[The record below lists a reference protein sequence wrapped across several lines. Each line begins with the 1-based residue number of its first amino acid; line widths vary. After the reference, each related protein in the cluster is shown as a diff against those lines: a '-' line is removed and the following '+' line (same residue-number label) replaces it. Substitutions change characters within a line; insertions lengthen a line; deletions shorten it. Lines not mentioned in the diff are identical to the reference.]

1 MHWQPSASIENLKL
15 RAQLFRKVRD
25 FFSDLGYL
33 EVDTPIMAQ
42 HGISDVYLENIR
54 AKFRENEYY
63 LQTSPEYHMKRLLAA
78 GSGPIYQIFR
88 AFRDDE
94 LGRWHNPEFSLLEW
108 YKLGVDYNLLIAELD
123 SFLQQVFN
131 FEPVIKVSYR
141 QIFIDACGVDP
152 FAVSI
157 HELRL
162 CLQRYDLDNVLDDN
176 EQDID
181 QYLFLLMSHVVE
193 PFMANYTMPVVVYG
207 FPKSQ
212 ASLAKVFD
220 GVALRF
226 EVYYKGVELANGF
239 AELTDADAQR
249 IRFIEDNFN
258 RVAKGLK
265 TVNLDENF
273 LQALKFGLPECCGV
287 ALGLDRLIA
296 LYLKQNN
303 LARVISFA
311 IDRA

>member
-1 MHWQPSASIENLKL
+1 MAWQPSATIDNLKL
-15 RAQLFRKVRD
+15 RAKIIASVREY
-25 FFSDLGYL
+25 FANLGYL
-33 EVDTPIMAQ
+33 EVETPIMAQ
-42 HGISDVYLENIR
+42 HGISDVYLENIS
-54 AKFRENEYY
+54 AKFRGQEYY

-108 YKLGVDYNLLIAELD
+108 YKLDADYNFLIAEVD
-123 SFLQQVFN
+123 DFLQKIFN
-131 FEPVIKVSYR
+131 CEPAIKISYR
-141 QIFIDACGVDP
+141 QIFIDSCGLDP

-157 HELRL
+157 EDLRL
-162 CLQRYDLDNVLDDN
+162 CLQRYDLDNVLDIEEHDR
-176 EQDID
+176 D

-212 ASLAKVFD
+212 AALAKVAD

-226 EVYYKGVELANGF
+226 EVYYKGIELANGF

-249 IRFIEDNFN
+249 KRFTEDNIN
-258 RVAKGLK
+258 RLAKNLK
-265 TVNLDENF
+265 TATLDENF
-273 LQALKFGLPECCGV
+273 LQSLKSGLPECCGV
-287 ALGLDRLIA
+287 ALGLDRMVA
-296 LYLKQNN
+296 LHLQENN
-303 LARVISFA
+303 LARVISFV

>member
-1 MHWQPSASIENLKL
+1 MVWQPSATIENLKL
-15 RAQLFRKVRD
+15 RAQILANVRS
-25 FFSDLGYL
+25 FFANLGYL
-33 EVDTPIMAQ
+33 EVDTPIMGQ

-54 AKFRENEYY
+54 AKFRGHEYY

-108 YKLGVDYNLLIAELD
+108 YKLSADYNFLIAEVD
-123 SFLQQVFN
+123 DFLQKIFN
-131 FEPVIKVSYR
+131 CEPALKISYR
-141 QIFIDACGVDP
+141 QIFIEACGVDP
-152 FAVSI
+152 FAVDV
-157 HELRL
+157 HDLRL
-162 CLQRYDLDNVLDDN
+162 CLQRYDLDNVLDID

-212 ASLAKVFD
+212 AALAKVVD
-220 GVALRF
+220 NVALRF

-249 IRFIEDNFN
+249 MRFIEDNFN
-258 RVAKGLK
+258 RVAKDLK
-265 TVNLDENF
+265 TVTLDENF
-273 LQALKFGLPECCGV
+273 LQSLKAGLPECSGV
-287 ALGLDRLIA
+287 ALGLDRIIA
-296 LYLKQNN
+296 LYLQQNN
-303 LARVISFA
+303 LASVISFV